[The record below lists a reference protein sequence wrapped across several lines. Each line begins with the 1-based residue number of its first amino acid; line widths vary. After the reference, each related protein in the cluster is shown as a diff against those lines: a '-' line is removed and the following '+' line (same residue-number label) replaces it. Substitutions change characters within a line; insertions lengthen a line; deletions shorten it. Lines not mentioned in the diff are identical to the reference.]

1 MKKKFLALVLTL
13 AMVLSLVPVT
23 ALAMDGTDG
32 GASQK
37 VTKDNLTMTKT
48 VTPVQNKDGTYTVRL
63 ESYATGEVKDTTTT
77 KSSDIVLLLDV
88 SGSMNNPYATQE
100 TYSPYNGYNNRD
112 LKRNSTTSLGLWY
125 KLEDNTYVPVSVDK
139 ENHIGSSNDK
149 YTYSYT
155 KDGKRVIIEESKG
168 GYTRPQTQFYYK
180 TNVTKMDALKEAVNA
195 FIDDV
200 AEKSPTSQISIVKF
214 AGKESNVIGDDTYR
228 DESYTYNY
236 TQVVKD
242 LTQVNLSGATALKNA
257 VSALNA
263 AGATSSDYALNKAK
277 DVLNKAKQE
286 KAIILFT
293 DGQPNHFDGFDYKVA
308 TDAVN
313 TAKTLKQDNTT
324 IYTVGVFENTT
335 NDINQYMSSVSSNY
349 PNATAQYEKGG
360 RGKDDTWTVTDGDS
374 DFGTYYKTADSAA
387 DLIKAFQMIS
397 SQFSS
402 TDLDASAVVVDNVP
416 SNFALNKDSKDS
428 VKVYTADC
436 TGKNSE
442 GELTWKDTLEKSNII
457 PTIHEEKNQDGSQTI
472 STTGFNF
479 SENWCGLEGDK
490 PHGKK
495 LIIEFTIERTNYG
508 GTQPTNAGA
517 YIKAKADDEKEIIKL
532 NDPTVP
538 VTISLGSNAELLKK
552 LKVEEEKTYN
562 GSGFAILSEVAKKVD
577 ALVNGTNKAKN
588 AHVNMELTVTVEG
601 TTYTYKIRAGE
612 TAGKWYEG
620 NREMNADAVSR
631 VKTSPNVNRGEK
643 NVVEPYTYKFAL
655 KLSDATT
662 GGAREANYGP
672 YFASFTI
679 KPASVTVKA
688 NDQQVQK
695 GTDPNSI
702 PYTATV
708 NGLVNGEQESLISR
722 DIKCNTYTVDTP
734 VTSVGSELEITASGA
749 PEQGNYTV
757 TYRPGKLTVVAA
769 PVTTGTLKVTKE
781 VQGEDLTLKSL
792 PSNFKI
798 TVTGPNSYNRS
809 FPLPE
814 TVGDSDKT
822 VTWTISN
829 LPAGEY
835 TVGEENAGVN
845 GYDCTATYSATNGAT
860 VIVNRDASA
869 VQNQPAT
876 DAQASQKV
884 TVTENRTSTMTVT
897 NKYTEKQEVEPTPDT
912 SKPDVNKT
920 ATALVNDK
928 TDVTL
933 SVGGKSTKE
942 NVAVMF
948 LLDKSTSMGTR
959 QEAAKMLQH
968 LKGLT
973 NTNIIY
979 DVVIFSGTASS
990 TGWKNISDDATDT
1003 DIEENFA
1010 NKEPS
1015 SGTNMP
1021 AGIDQALKD
1030 MNTLKSE
1037 SEYSSYSENTY
1048 LVTISDG
1055 ITYIWDEDG
1064 TTKTVPVAEK
1074 QAGVDPKVS
1083 KTVDTWDI
1091 MYGPGVSLEDVYTD
1105 FANFLTSIP
1114 QKMEQTKESGYVC
1127 DYTISNPENY
1137 IIVENTDKFSETKK
1151 PNQYACA
1158 PEFSVYYSATKYQ
1171 ELVKPFTKSFAL
1183 PMPELD
1189 NNNQNKMDNWDQ
1201 FYPWGRELMLYL
1213 QSKSSNSEQ
1222 GVVYA
1227 ADAAEIFAGIQNKI
1241 LYQIQSG
1248 SITDVIGAD
1257 FSLTDQTLTQNTFTL
1272 TVNGKAVTANAPNNN
1287 VITFGE
1293 KDESTGKYPYVLT
1306 YYKGTATKNADNTY
1320 TITSGEKTYKYTPCD
1335 KTGEVNG
1342 SVSDEFFVLE
1352 MNVPVVSLD
1361 LKYNLSLTSKRTSTG
1376 TYEVP
1381 TNESATLEYTSANQ
1395 SDGTVDF
1402 NEPTVSYT
1410 VKGSSG
1416 GHGGNGGG
1424 TVTIPDDVPTGLNGK
1439 DHYAYVVGYPDGMVY
1454 PQKNITRAEVATI
1467 FFRLLTD
1474 ETREANM
1481 TKSNSYNDMKEGA
1494 WYTCAVSTLSKM
1506 GIIKGYED
1514 GSFKPD
1520 ASISRAEFA
1529 AIAARF
1535 DPDGDKTPAT
1545 FSDVSSHWA
1554 KDEIS
1559 IAANHGWIKGYED
1572 GSFKPDQKITRA
1584 ETMTLVNRV
1593 LKRLP
1598 ETKDDLHKDMKTWPD
1613 NQNESA
1619 WFYLAVQE
1627 ATNSHYQ
1634 KLKKDGIHET
1644 WESMRETRDWAAL
1657 EK

>member
-23 ALAMDGTDG
+23 ALAT
-32 GASQK
+32 GATQEGNNQGPVE
-37 VTKDNLTMTKT
+37 VTGSDNDKKLTMKKT
-48 VTPVQNKDGTYTVRL
+48 VTPVQNQNGTYQDGTYTVRL
-63 ESYATGEVKDTTTT
+63 ESYAKGEVTPTTTT
-77 KSSDIVLLLDV
+77 KQMDIVLLLDV
-88 SGSMNNPYATQE
+88 SGSMDQAFTPASSEYRAV
-100 TYSPYNGYNNRD
+100 YDG
-112 LKRNSTTSLGLWY
+112 SLDTGKQYYIQRYGWY
-125 KLEDNTYVPVSVDK
+125 YEVSYCNICNKWTRGCYDWFGHVKGREFVPKTAENDNDDT
-139 ENHIGSSNDK
+139 H
-149 YTYSYT
+149 
-155 KDGKRVIIEESKG
+155 
-168 GYTRPQTQFYYK
+168 TQFYEYVY
-180 TNVTKMDALKEAVNA
+180 TNEQSKLDALKTAVNQ
-195 FIDDV
+195 FIEGI
-200 AEKSPTSQISIVKF
+200 AENSPQSNISIVKF
-214 AGKESNVIGDDTYR
+214 AGETTESIGNETYGTGNNKE
-228 DESYTYNY
+228 NY
-236 TQVVKD
+236 TQIVEK
-242 LTQVNLSGATALKNA
+242 LTKVGDGGANRLKQA
-257 VSALNA
+257 VSQLTA
-263 AGATSSDYALNKAK
+263 AGATSSDYGLQKAQKALENATK
-277 DVLNKAKQE
+277 DKVVV
-286 KAIILFT
+286 LFT
-293 DGQPNHFDGFDYKVA
+293 DGEPNHFNGFDYKVA
-308 TDAVN
+308 TTAVN
-313 TAKTLKQDNTT
+313 TAKTLKQNNTT
-324 IYTVGVFENTT
+324 IYTVGVFKNPD
-335 NDINQYMSSVSSNY
+335 NDINLYMSSVSSNY
-349 PNATAQYEKGG
+349 PEATATAANNG
-360 RGKDDTWTVTDGDS
+360 RNWTVTNGDS
-374 DFGTYYKTADSAA
+374 DNGKHYINAENAA
-387 DLIKAFQMIS
+387 DLINAFKTIS
-397 SQFSS
+397 SQVSS
-402 TDLDASAVVVDNVP
+402 THLNGNAVVVDKVP
-416 SNFALNKDSKDS
+416 SNFKAPANDGDVTLKVANYKVDGTFDTAMDAPDEIHAS
-428 VKVYTADC
+428 VNGNGTV
-436 TGKNSE
+436 SV
-442 GELTWKDTLEKSNII
+442 
-457 PTIHEEKNQDGSQTI
+457 
-472 STTGFNF
+472 TGFDF
-479 SENWCGLEGDK
+479 SKNWCGLEGDT
-490 PHGKK
+490 PHGQK

-508 GTQPTNAGA
+508 GTQPTNDGA
-517 YIKAKADDEKEIIKL
+517 YIKANANSTDRIIWVD
-532 NDPTVP
+532 NPQVP
-538 VTISLGSNAELLKK
+538 VTISLGIPEAELNEK
-552 LKVEEEKTYN
+552 LGVSSQKEYN
-562 GSGFAILSEVAKKVD
+562 GSGIPILS
-577 ALVNGTNKAKN
+577 ALSDKANTLANGTKN
-588 AHVNMELTVTVEG
+588 AYVDMELTVEVGG
-601 TTYTYKIRAGE
+601 TITYTYKIPAGR
-612 TAGKWYEG
+612 TTGSWYKDSSTIEMTDADIAAVTTPKDVK
-620 NREMNADAVSR
+620 REN
-631 VKTSPNVNRGEK
+631 NE
-643 NVVEPYTYKFAL
+643 VEPYTYTFDL
-655 KLSDATT
+655 KLSDANPKDAES
-662 GGAREANYGP
+662 GAESKEYKNNN
-672 YFASFTI
+672 ASFKITP
-679 KPASVTVKA
+679 KDVTVKA
-688 NDQQVQK
+688 KDKTIQA
-695 GTDPNSI
+695 GDPK
-702 PYTATV
+702 PQYDATV
-708 NGLVNGEQESLISR
+708 SGTIGEDRVRYTISC
-722 DIKCNTYTVDTP
+722 DYDPTTSTTETTFAIKPTGEAT
-734 VTSVGSELEITASGA
+734 
-749 PEQGNYTV
+749 QGNYNVSYENGTLTV
-757 TYRPGKLTVVAA
+757 TEA

-781 VQGEDLTLKSL
+781 VQGDDLTLKSL
-792 PSNFKI
+792 PSDFKI

-822 VTWTISN
+822 VTWTISD
-829 LPAGEY
+829 LPTGTY
-835 TVGEENAGVN
+835 TVSEENADVN
-845 GYDCTATYSATNGAT
+845 GYDCTARYSATNGAT
-860 VIVNRDASA
+860 VIVNRDAIA

-897 NKYTEKQEVEPTPDT
+897 NKYKKQEVEPTPDT

-928 TDVTL
+928 TEVTL
-933 SVGGKSTKE
+933 SVGGKSAKE

-990 TGWKNISDDATDT
+990 TGWQDISNDAEYTDT
-1003 DIEENFA
+1003 QENFT

-1021 AGIDQALKD
+1021 VGIDKAIQD
-1030 MNTLKSE
+1030 METLNSQ
-1037 SEYSSYSENTY
+1037 YSSYAENAY
-1048 LVTISDG
+1048 LITISDG
-1055 ITYIWDEDG
+1055 ITYLWDEDG

-1074 QAGVDPKVS
+1074 QAGVGPKVS

-1091 MYGPGVSLEDVYTD
+1091 MYGPGVSFENVYTD
-1105 FANFLTSIP
+1105 FASFLTSIP

-1127 DYTISNPENY
+1127 DYTTSNPKSY
-1137 IIVENTDKFSETKK
+1137 ITVENTDKFSETNK

-1183 PMPELD
+1183 PMPELKED
-1189 NNNQNKMDNWDQ
+1189 GTEKTTNWEY
-1201 FYPWGRELMLYL
+1201 YPWGRELMLYL
-1213 QSKSSNSEQ
+1213 QSNSSNSGQ
-1222 GVVYA
+1222 SVVHD
-1227 ADAAEIFAGIQNKI
+1227 ADAATIFAGIRNEI
-1241 LYQIQSG
+1241 LYEIKSG

-1257 FSLTDQTLTQNTFTL
+1257 FSLTDQTLTKDTFTL
-1272 TVNGKAVTANAPNNN
+1272 KVKGEKVAANEPSGNE
-1287 VITFGE
+1287 ITFGE
-1293 KDESTGKYPYVLT
+1293 RDKSTGKYPYVLT

-1320 TITSGEKTYKYTPCD
+1320 TITSGERTYTYTPYD
-1335 KTGEVNG
+1335 ITGEVNG
-1342 SVSDEFFVLE
+1342 PVSDEFFVLE

-1361 LKYNLSLTSKRTSTG
+1361 LKYNLSLTSKRTASG

-1381 TNESATLEYTSANQ
+1381 TNESATLAYQSANQ
-1395 SDGTVDF
+1395 SSGTVDF
-1402 NEPTVSYT
+1402 NEPTVSYR

-1416 GHGGNGGG
+1416 GHSGG

-1481 TKSNSYNDMKEGA
+1481 TKSNSYNDMKDGA

-1613 NQNESA
+1613 NQKESA

-1634 KLKKDGIHET
+1634 KLKKDGTHET